1 MAIPQGLSPAFQRM
15 QEETPEEVVSQ
26 IPTGLSPAVPNAPMT
41 FGERIEKIRN
51 DRQHEIELAGQR
63 WMSGEASTPEALV
76 QVVGNYIGATSD
88 VVGETV
94 SSAVAAMLP
103 DDAKNYIE
111 ELIAS
116 QDISGAIKQDPAL
129 NMLMSKYQSMSDND
143 KATLGGI
150 ANIINV
156 GSGKLF
162 MNTGKKI
169 TQSGIE
175 AEKRRL
181 ADSMGDM
188 SEQGRKARA
197 GEIGN
202 PLEQSPNTRRE
213 NDILTTLH
221 SVSGVSMAKTPEN
234 NMKALND
241 ELKRLRGRVE
251 KGLAKSEKTPMS
263 KKAVMAHMKM
273 AMLEAEAADSLLST
287 NALKGHKKKAQ
298 EALEAAFDVVDDP
311 MNIKPRELLLVRQKF
326 DQNMQDLFSAELFVK
341 DGTPRKFANPY
352 REGLNN
358 LVIGSVKD
366 TDLQALLRRQ
376 HKLLIGKDN
385 LSSFIAT
392 KPDIAEQTLR
402 KVEAH
407 PGLTMSAFATG
418 GLVSTALQNEAAQL
432 AVGGLTGAYTLMHPK
447 VRQALGAA
455 VQAQPVP
462 VGRAGL
468 FYGANEEQQ

>member
-15 QEETPEEVVSQ
+15 QEETPEEVIAQ
-26 IPTGLSPAVPNAPMT
+26 IPEGLTPAAPNAPMT
-41 FGERIEKIRN
+41 FGDRIEKIRN

-76 QVVGNYIGATSD
+76 QVVGNYIGASSD

-94 SSAVAAMLP
+94 SSAISAMLP

-111 ELIAS
+111 ELIAA

-129 NMLMSKYQSMSDND
+129 NMLMSKYQAMSDND

-156 GSGKLF
+156 GTGKLF
-162 MNTGKKI
+162 ADVGGKIKA
-169 TQSGIE
+169 SGIE

-188 SEQGRKARA
+188 SEQGRKDRAR
-197 GEIGN
+197 ELGN

-221 SVSGVSMAKTPEN
+221 SVRGVSMAKTPEA
-234 NMKALND
+234 NMKAINA
-241 ELKRLRGRVE
+241 ELKKLRGKIE
-251 KGLAKSEKTPMS
+251 KGLAGSQKTPMS

-273 AMLEAEAADSLLST
+273 SMLEAEAADSLLST
-287 NALKGHKKKAQ
+287 KALQGHKKKAQ
-298 EALEAAFDVVDDP
+298 EALEAAFDVVEDP
-311 MNIKPRELLLVRQKF
+311 MNIKPRELLKVRQKF

-341 DGTPRKFANPY
+341 DGTPRKFATPY
-352 REGLNN
+352 RDSLND
-358 LVIGSVKD
+358 LVVNSVDD
-366 TDLQALLRRQ
+366 TNLQALLRRQ
-376 HKLLIGKDN
+376 HKLLVGQNN
-385 LSSFIAT
+385 LAGFLAT
-392 KPDIAEQTLR
+392 KPDATERALR
-402 KVEAH
+402 TVESH
-407 PGLTMSAFATG
+407 PYMTMGALSG
-418 GLVSTALQNEAAQL
+418 GGMLSNAMQSEAAKL
-432 AVGGLTGAYTLMHPK
+432 AVGGLATTYGVMHPK
-447 VRQALGAA
+447 VRQVLGQA

-468 FYGANEEQQ
+468 FYGAEEEQQ

>member
-15 QEETPEEVVSQ
+15 QEETPEEVIAQ
-26 IPTGLSPAVPNAPMT
+26 IPEGLSPAAPNAPLT

-63 WMSGEASTPEALV
+63 WMTGEASSPEALV

-94 SSAVAAMLP
+94 SSAIAAMLP

-111 ELIAS
+111 ELIAA

-129 NMLMSKYQSMSDND
+129 NMLMSKYQSLSDND
-143 KATLGGI
+143 KATLGGV

-156 GSGKLF
+156 GTGKMF

-169 TQSGIE
+169 TQSGVE

-188 SEQGRKARA
+188 SEQGRKDRA
-197 GEIGN
+197 GEIGR

-213 NDILTTLH
+213 NEILTTLH
-221 SVSGVSMAKTPEN
+221 SVRGVSMAKTPES
-234 NMKALND
+234 NMKAINKELTKLNANIQ
-241 ELKRLRGRVE
+241 R
-251 KGLAKSEKTPMS
+251 GLAKSSALPVS
-263 KKAVMAHMKM
+263 KKAVMARMKM
-273 AMLEAEAADSLLST
+273 AMVEAEAADSLLGT
-287 NALKGHKKKAQ
+287 KALKGHKSKAM
-298 EALEAAFDVVDDP
+298 EALEAAFDGVADP
-311 MNIKPRELLLVRQKF
+311 MNIKPRELLKIRQKF

-341 DGTPRKFANPY
+341 DGTPRKFANPI
-352 REGLNN
+352 RNELND
-358 LVIGSVKD
+358 LVINSVD
-366 TDLQALLRRQ
+366 DSNLQALLRRQ
-376 HKLLIGKDN
+376 HKLLVGKDN
-385 LSSFIAT
+385 LAGFLAT
-392 KPDIAEQTLR
+392 KPDATERALR
-402 KVEAH
+402 AVESH
-407 PGLTMSAFATG
+407 PYMTMGALSG
-418 GLVSTALQNEAAQL
+418 GGMLSNALQSEAAQL
-432 AVGGLTGAYTLMHPK
+432 AVGGLATTYGVMHPK
-447 VRQALGAA
+447 VRQILGQA

-468 FYGANEEQQ
+468 FYGAEEEQQ